1 MSSVLTISSEKPEIN
16 VTPLIDILL
25 VLLIIFMVITPLAPR
40 GLAAAVPRDASSQAR
55 PSDVPIVLQVSANGG
70 LQLNGHQLSAEGL
83 KVELDRLY
91 SSRANKIL
99 FIEADKNL
107 EYRTVAQLIDRVRG
121 VNPSIQVGLV
131 P

>member
-1 MSSVLTISSEKPEIN
+1 MSSVLTTSSERSEIN

-40 GLAAAVPRDASSQAR
+40 GLAAAAPRDPSGQAR
-55 PSDVPIVLQVSANGG
+55 PSEVPIVLEVLGTGS
-70 LQLNGHQLSAEGL
+70 LQLNGHKLSAEGL

-91 SSRANKIL
+91 SSRANKVL

>member
-1 MSSVLTISSEKPEIN
+1 MSSVPASSSERSEIN

-40 GLAAAVPRDASSQAR
+40 GLAAAVPQDASAPR
-55 PSDVPIVLQVSANGG
+55 PSDVPIVLEISTSG
-70 LQLNGHQLSAEGL
+70 LQLNGQQFPTEDL
-83 KVELDRLY
+83 KVELHRLY
-91 SSRANKIL
+91 SSRANKVLLIK
-99 FIEADKNL
+99 ADKSL

-121 VNPSIQVGLV
+121 INPSIQVSLV